1 MIMPSKCTFCG
12 KTYRDAE
19 EHNDEYVDLYHP
31 DVGIYKVAK
40 SFLETTASG
49 TFEKR
54 EDGVYYNKDVEE
66 KTNKKPHKETQRWW
80 KWLEEAHT
88 KGLI

>member
-1 MIMPSKCTFCG
+1 MIMPSNG
-12 KTYRDAE
+12 DGE
-19 EHNDEYVDLYHP
+19 EHKCDSWVQVYHPMAGVMLIPEYVM
-31 DVGIYKVAK
+31 
-40 SFLETTASG
+40 TTWSG
-49 TFEKR
+49 SYELK

-66 KTNKKPHKETQRWW
+66 KTNKKPRKETQRWW